1 MTAPT
6 IAPPEAQPDSFAFT
20 EANAEKAKRV
30 IAKYPPGRQ
39 QSAVIPLLDL
49 AQRQHDN
56 WLPQAAVRHVAELL
70 DMPYIRAWEVATFYT
85 MFNLAPVGR
94 HLVQVCTTTPCW
106 LRGSDAIVAACEKRL
121 GIHLGQTSADGAFTL
136 KEVECL
142 GACVNAPML
151 QIGDGYYEDLTPENV
166 VELLDA
172 VAAGKAPPAGSLA
185 GRQTSC
191 PAGGQTSLVA
201 SDVNYGEPARRGD
214 AAE

>member
-1 MTAPT
+1 MTAPQ
-6 IAPPEAQPDSFAFT
+6 IAPPEQQPASFAFT
-20 EANAEKAKRV
+20 PENLETAKRV

-39 QSAVIPLLDL
+39 QSAVIPLLHL

-94 HLVQVCTTTPCW
+94 HLLQVCTTTPCW
-106 LRGSDAIVAACEKRL
+106 LRGSDGIVAACEKRL
-121 GIHLGQTSADGAFTL
+121 GIHLGETTADGQFTL
-136 KEVECL
+136 REVECL

-151 QIGDGYYEDLTPENV
+151 QLGDDYFEDLTPESV
-166 VELLDA
+166 VALIDA
-172 VAAGKAPPAGSLA
+172 LAAGRPVKPGPQN
-185 GRQTSC
+185 GRQTSA
-191 PAGGQTSLVA
+191 PAGGQTTLV
-201 SDVNYGEPARRGD
+201 SPELNYGEPARGD